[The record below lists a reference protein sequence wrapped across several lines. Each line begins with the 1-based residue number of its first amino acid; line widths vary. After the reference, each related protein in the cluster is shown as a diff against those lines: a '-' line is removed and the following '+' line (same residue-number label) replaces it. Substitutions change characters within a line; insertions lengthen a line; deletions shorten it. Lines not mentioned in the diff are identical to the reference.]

1 MKYGS
6 VIERVEPFHI
16 ESIPVIVP
24 SSEVVGKINA
34 TIEKYMKAMYDSY
47 ILENKAIQCIEHEIE
62 RKNR

>member
-16 ESIPVIVP
+16 ESIPLVVP
-24 SSEVVGKINA
+24 PSEVVGKINA

-47 ILENKAIQCIEHEIE
+47 ILENKAIQRIEHEIE
-62 RKNR
+62 RNNR